1 MPIQRM
7 KSDRD
12 LRDLVAFL
20 QSATKTPQYF
30 VWDLPVEALCFTR
43 GEIKM
48 KMVLISSVVAISIAL
63 VAYFILVNSGMDTA
77 SVYSGKDVRLQ
88 TRR

>member
-20 QSATKTPQYF
+20 QSATKTPQYLIL
-30 VWDLPVEALCFTR
+30 DLLIEALWFTR

-88 TRR
+88 TRQ

>member
-1 MPIQRM
+1 MCHQNTVVFY
-7 KSDRD
+7 
-12 LRDLVAFL
+12 LGLL
-20 QSATKTPQYF
+20 
-30 VWDLPVEALCFTR
+30 VEALFFTR

-77 SVYSGKDVRLQ
+77 SVYSGKDVRL
-88 TRR
+88 

>member
-20 QSATKTPQYF
+20 QSATKTPQYLI
-30 VWDLPVEALCFTR
+30 WDLLVEALCFTR

-88 TRR
+88 TRQ